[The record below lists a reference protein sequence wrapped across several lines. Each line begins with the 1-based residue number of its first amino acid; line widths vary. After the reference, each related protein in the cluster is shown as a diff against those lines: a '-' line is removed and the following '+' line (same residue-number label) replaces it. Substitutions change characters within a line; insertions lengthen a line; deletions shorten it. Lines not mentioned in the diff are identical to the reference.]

1 MCVSRRFLF
10 VVSLA
15 GEQDRCF
22 SQTHLF
28 LLLIHNLEPQAP
40 VISLSFQ
47 KIIIVGG
54 QYNGL
59 FTGTFL
65 DIKST
70 IWGLVPEK
78 MGNYFYEFNVIM
90 SKFGLILISLG
101 STFSHISWSW
111 LIFLDYKV
119 FCNIFHHRGK
129 LEEKA
134 LFFFYYYFSCF
145 FFGSFAYFS
154 EPTREILQ
162 DFCTKRTA
170 FCVFLRTSCQATEE
184 CNRGNLGQDSCCPN
198 SFMSSQAI
206 FVF

>member
-134 LFFFYYYFSCF
+134 LFFFIIIIFPASFLALLLILVNLHKKSCKT
-145 FFGSFAYFS
+145 FAQ
-154 EPTREILQ
+154 RELH
-162 DFCTKRTA
+162 
-170 FCVFLRTSCQATEE
+170 
-184 CNRGNLGQDSCCPN
+184 
-198 SFMSSQAI
+198 
-206 FVF
+206 FVFS